1 MFTVTWTQSASDQ
14 LADIWLKAV
23 SPIRDEITK
32 YVQNLDRHLQANAD
46 RLGESREASV
56 RILTDTPLG
65 IEFQISEPDRLV
77 TVVRVWSIRFNGTI

>member
-32 YVQNLDRHLQANAD
+32 YVQNLDRHLRANAD

-56 RILTDTPLG
+56 RILTDTPFG

-77 TVVRVWSIRFNGTI
+77 TVVRVWSIRFKN